1 MGRAVCEPVAG
12 AGGRRQGFAHTH
24 SSLLGWSPA
33 LLRATADLSVRRE
46 WLRSC
51 IEPREGLD
59 ACRMRQGVMSGKD
72 VLQRE
77 EAAEGHGP
85 GEIWDSGTSGRPRAQ
100 SPGARWQ
107 MVGAEEAEGQR
118 GRREPAVSEQG
129 GGAMRLLDQGSRRFS
144 EPGAGPVWVW
154 LPGSMSLGLIAG
166 TCPGSLA

>member
-33 LLRATADLSVRRE
+33 LLRATADPSVRRE

-107 MVGAEEAEGQR
+107 MVGAEEAEGQQ

-129 GGAMRLLDQGSRRFS
+129 R
-144 EPGAGPVWVW
+144 GP
-154 LPGSMSLGLIAG
+154 
-166 TCPGSLA
+166 